1 MEKQKISFLDK
12 IKNIIPGVI
21 LTASVAALSIYLSDF
36 ITLGSVAIAILIGF
50 IINNL
55 PISKSTIF
63 NEGISFSE
71 KTLLSIA
78 IVFLGSYMDV
88 GVLSYISI
96 NNIALIILII
106 LASILFCYAFGRLFG
121 LSHHLSILLGI
132 GNGICGSSAIAGASK
147 ILDTDENEVGISIAI
162 VNALGAI
169 SIFVIPG
176 ILLSFF
182 SEFSNK
188 EMGFVVGSTIQAF
201 GQVTAAGFLINQEV
215 GEYAIII
222 KMIRIVMLGP
232 ALVVL
237 TFLVSN
243 KIKNKKSD
251 VFSTPYFIIGF
262 IILSILTSLN
272 FIPDIMTI
280 SFQKASKVLLVIA
293 MAGIGLKISVRS
305 IFKFGQKSLFVS
317 TLAYS
322 VQIFFVITLIIFLF

>member
-1 MEKQKISFLDK
+1 MDK
-12 IKNIIPGVI
+12 IKNIIPG
-21 LTASVAALSIYLSDF
+21 LTLATSIAILSIYLSNF
-36 ITLGSVAIAILIGF
+36 FTIGSIAIAILIGF

-55 PISKSTIF
+55 SINKSGLF
-63 NEGISFSE
+63 NAGISFSE
-71 KTLLSIA
+71 KILLSIA

-88 GVLSYISI
+88 GILSYISI
-96 NNIALIILII
+96 NNIALIVLII
-106 LASILFCYAFGRLFG
+106 LASIFFCYAFGRLFG

-251 VFSTPYFIIGF
+251 VSSTPYFIIGF